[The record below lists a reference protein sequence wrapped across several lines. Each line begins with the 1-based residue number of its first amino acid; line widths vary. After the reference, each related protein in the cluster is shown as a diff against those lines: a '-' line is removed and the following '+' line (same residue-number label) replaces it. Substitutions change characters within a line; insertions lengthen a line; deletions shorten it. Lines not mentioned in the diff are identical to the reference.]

1 MSTLSLRLPKSL
13 HELARQVAEE
23 EEISINQLITLALA
37 EKLSVLKTA
46 AYFEQRTQGSSRAIF
61 DNALAKVARRAPA
74 KRDRLP
80 QPRKD

>member
-37 EKLSVLKTA
+37 EKLSVLKTE
-46 AYFEQRTQGSSRAIF
+46 AYFEQRAHGGSRAKF
-61 DNALAKVARRAPA
+61 EAAMAAVAKRAPVVS
-74 KRDRLP
+74 DRLSK
-80 QPRKD
+80 PRKA